1 MARRRMACDVLVVGV
16 GIAGISAGVR
26 AAREG
31 AHTVLIEKHD
41 HPGGTAVTGMHRFIC
56 GLHGNGD
63 ETPATT
69 LNGGIAAE
77 VCAGLNARAPERKV
91 QRMGK
96 VHVLPFATSDL
107 VSTLRSLTG
116 AEKGLE
122 ILYGTRAVSVSLEG
136 NAIVSIT
143 AQDRTGE
150 VDIVASAVIDCS
162 GDGIIIQM
170 SGARHQARSADEQQ
184 LAGFS
189 FRVEGLQEVDE
200 LLAVRVPYLL
210 RKAVDGGKLPPYLK
224 FTTYTP
230 GDYQDE
236 GYCRLNIPPTGED
249 RDERARNDA
258 LLVHG
263 YLSRA
268 LLAFKD
274 SRIAEMSPEVAYRE
288 GARAWGEY
296 TLTADDVLGAR
307 KFPDG
312 AVKNAWP
319 IELWDQE
326 KGPSYRYLDPGDY
339 YEIPLR
345 CLKTQGISNCWCAG
359 RCISASHDALGST
372 RVMGACI
379 SLGEVAGRE
388 AARSA

>member
-31 AHTVLIEKHD
+31 AHTVLMEKHD

-77 VCAGLNARAPERKV
+77 VCAGLNTRAPERKV
-91 QRMGK
+91 QRVGK

-170 SGARHQARSADEQQ
+170 SGAQHQARSADEQQ

-288 GARAWGEY
+288 GVRAWGEY